1 MDLQELENH
10 IGTIVIG
17 SNKNQK
23 KGIRLGRVNNQN
35 FVQLPFARLR
45 EQLESLCWK
54 YSIRYI
60 EQEESYTSKAS
71 FADGDIIPVYKASD
85 KQKYVFSGRRIK
97 RGLYRCA
104 DGRLVNADV
113 NGAANILQKSGIAF
127 NRKTVLR
134 GLFTCPQRIR
144 IA

>member
-1 MDLQELENH
+1 MV
-10 IGTIVIG
+10 GR
-17 SNKNQK
+17 NKNQK
-23 KGIRLGRVNNQN
+23 QGINIGKVNNQN
-35 FVQLPFARLR
+35 FVQLSFGRLR
-45 EQLESLCWK
+45 KQLESLCWK
-54 YSIRYI
+54 YGMLYI

-85 KQKYVFSGRRIK
+85 KQKYAFSGRRVK

-127 NRKTVLR
+127 NRETVLR
-134 GLFTCPQRIR
+134 GLFANPQRIR